1 VYSEIASNKRRSVIF
16 VVVFFVLWLAIGAA
30 CGLLFKAI
38 YHPAVNPEYPSA
50 PATNYGWTPV
60 IVGIAIGG
68 ALALGGIVYSLNAG
82 AGLVLRVSGAVPAD
96 PAQYQ
101 QLHNL
106 VEALA
111 IGEGIPK
118 PAVYVIDDPS
128 PNAFAT
134 GVSPEKAAI
143 TFTTGL
149 LAIMNRE
156 ELEGITSHEM
166 SHIKNHDIRLLL
178 VVGTM
183 IGMAALLA
191 SILWRS
197 AFFSGGGRGRGN
209 QLVLVLFAAGALLAV
224 VGFIFGPLIR
234 LGLSRRRESLA
245 DVSGVELTRNP
256 AGLLSALKKLQQND
270 KPFKNMNHS
279 VAAMGRPKRAVAG
292 VPTQVAEYEPI
303 ELPGSQPLARARSL
317 ARSLAFCSGAPAVGH
332 PAGAVTPS
340 GGSLGLVVLLELGK
354 RLADGRRAA
363 RDCGCD
369 LGDGQ
374 SGSGREDVQHG
385 LIGRLLGR
393 GHRFASLWRLAR
405 WARGR

>member
-1 VYSEIASNKRRSVIF
+1 MYSEIASNKRRTVIF
-16 VVVFFVLWLAIGAA
+16 IALFFVIWLAIGAA
-30 CGLLFKAI
+30 CGLLFKAV
-38 YHPAVNPEYPSA
+38 YHPAANPEYVHA
-50 PATNYGWTPV
+50 PTTNYGWTPV
-60 IVGIAIGG
+60 IVGIAICA
-68 ALALGGIVYSLNAG
+68 ALALGGIIYSLNAG
-82 AGLVLRVSGAVPAD
+82 AALVLRVSGAVPAD
-96 PAQYQ
+96 QAQYR
-101 QLHNL
+101 QLHDL

-156 ELEGITSHEM
+156 ELEGVASHEM

-197 AFFSGGGRGRGN
+197 AFFAGGGRGGSGN
-209 QLVLVLFAAGALLAV
+209 QAVLVIIAAGALLAV

-234 LGLSRRRESLA
+234 LALSRRRESLA

-270 KPFKNMNHS
+270 EPFKKMNHAT
-279 VAAMGRPKRAVAG
+279 AAMCIDDPLQHHDAWYHHLYDTH
-292 VPTQVAEYEPI
+292 PPI
-303 ELPGSQPLARARSL
+303 EERIAALEKIA
-317 ARSLAFCSGAPAVGH
+317 
-332 PAGAVTPS
+332 
-340 GGSLGLVVLLELGK
+340 LG
-354 RLADGRRAA
+354 
-363 RDCGCD
+363 
-369 LGDGQ
+369 Q
-374 SGSGREDVQHG
+374 TT
-385 LIGRLLGR
+385 
-393 GHRFASLWRLAR
+393 
-405 WARGR
+405 

>member
-1 VYSEIASNKRRSVIF
+1 MYSEIASNKRRSVIF
-16 VVVFFVLWLAIGAA
+16 ISLFFVIWLAIGAG
-30 CGLLFKAI
+30 CGFLFKAI
-38 YHPAVNPEYPSA
+38 YRHSANTSFAPS
-50 PATNYGWTPV
+50 PPTNYGWTPV
-60 IVGIAIGG
+60 IIGMVICGLLAVCGI
-68 ALALGGIVYSLNAG
+68 LYSLHSG

-96 PAQYQ
+96 PAQYP
-101 QLHNL
+101 QLHDV

-118 PAVYVIDDPS
+118 PAVYVINDPS

-134 GVSPEKAAI
+134 GVSPDKAAI

-156 ELEGITSHEM
+156 ELEGVASHEM

-197 AFFSGGGRGRGN
+197 AFFAGGGRGRGG
-209 QLVLVLFAAGALLAV
+209 QLMLVIFAAGALLAI

-234 LGLSRRRESLA
+234 LALSRRRESLA

-270 KPFKNMNHS
+270 KPFKKMNHAT
-279 VAAMGRPKRAVAG
+279 AAMCIDDPLQHHEAWYHHLYDTH
-292 VPTQVAEYEPI
+292 PPI
-303 ELPGSQPLARARSL
+303 EERIAE
-317 ARSLAFCSGAPAVGH
+317 
-332 PAGAVTPS
+332 
-340 GGSLGLVVLLELGK
+340 LEK
-354 RLADGRRAA
+354 IAS
-363 RDCGCD
+363 
-369 LGDGQ
+369 GQ
-374 SGSGREDVQHG
+374 SV
-385 LIGRLLGR
+385 
-393 GHRFASLWRLAR
+393 
-405 WARGR
+405 

>member
-1 VYSEIASNKRRSVIF
+1 MYSEIASNKRRAVIF
-16 VVVFFVLWLAIGAA
+16 IVLFFVIWLAIGAA
-30 CGLLFKAI
+30 CGLLFKAL
-38 YHPAVNPEYPSA
+38 YRHSA
-50 PATNYGWTPV
+50 NNGFAPTPPTNYGWTPV
-60 IVGIAIGG
+60 IIGIVIAGF
-68 ALALGGIVYSLNAG
+68 LALCGILYSLNSG
-82 AGLVLRVSGAVPAD
+82 AALVLRVSGAVPAD
-96 PAQYQ
+96 PAQYP

-111 IGEGIPK
+111 IGEGIPA

-156 ELEGITSHEM
+156 ELEGVAGHEM

-197 AFFSGGGRGRGN
+197 VFFARGGGRNGG
-209 QLVLVLFAAGALLAV
+209 QIVLVLFAAGALLAV

-234 LGLSRRRESLA
+234 LALSRRRESLA

-279 VAAMGRPKRAVAG
+279 TAAMCIDDPLQHHEAWYHHLYDTH
-292 VPTQVAEYEPI
+292 PPI
-303 ELPGSQPLARARSL
+303 EERIAELEKLA
-317 ARSLAFCSGAPAVGH
+317 
-332 PAGAVTPS
+332 T
-340 GGSLGLVVLLELGK
+340 
-354 RLADGRRAA
+354 
-363 RDCGCD
+363 
-369 LGDGQ
+369 GQ
-374 SGSGREDVQHG
+374 SV
-385 LIGRLLGR
+385 
-393 GHRFASLWRLAR
+393 
-405 WARGR
+405 

>member
-16 VVVFFVLWLAIGAA
+16 IVLFFVIWLAIGAA
-30 CGLLFKAI
+30 LGFLFKAV
-38 YHPAVNPEYPSA
+38 YHPAVNNGYGTAEQ
-50 PATNYGWTPV
+50 TNYGWSPV
-60 IVGIAIGG
+60 IIGVAIGG
-68 ALALGGIVYSLNAG
+68 LLAIGGIIYSLNAG
-82 AGLVLRVSGAVPAD
+82 AAMVLRVSGAMPAD
-96 PAQYQ
+96 PVQYQ

-106 VEALA
+106 LEALA

-149 LAIMNRE
+149 LATMNRE
-156 ELEGITSHEM
+156 ELEGVASHEM

-178 VVGTM
+178 IVGTM

-197 AFFSGGGRGRGN
+197 AFFAGGGRGRGN
-209 QLVLVLFAAGALLAV
+209 QLMLVIFAAGALLAV

-234 LGLSRRRESLA
+234 LALSRRRESLA

-270 KPFKNMNHS
+270 QPFKKMNHAT
-279 VAAMGRPKRAVAG
+279 AAMCIDDPLQHHDAWYHRLYDTHP
-292 VPTQVAEYEPI
+292 PI
-303 ELPGSQPLARARSL
+303 EERIAA
-317 ARSLAFCSGAPAVGH
+317 
-332 PAGAVTPS
+332 
-340 GGSLGLVVLLELGK
+340 LEK
-354 RLADGRRAA
+354 IVS
-363 RDCGCD
+363 
-369 LGDGQ
+369 GQ
-374 SGSGREDVQHG
+374 SV
-385 LIGRLLGR
+385 
-393 GHRFASLWRLAR
+393 
-405 WARGR
+405 

>member
-1 VYSEIASNKRRSVIF
+1 VYHEIASNKRRSVIF
-16 VVVFFVLWLAIGAA
+16 IGLFFVIWLAIGAV
-30 CGLLFKAI
+30 CGLIIKAVD
-38 YHPAVNPEYPSA
+38 HPTVVNNGVVTT
-50 PATNYGWTPV
+50 TNLGWSPV
-60 IVGIAIGG
+60 IIGMVICGVLAIGG
-68 ALALGGIVYSLNAG
+68 VIYSLNSG
-82 AGLVLRVSGAVPAD
+82 AALVLRVSGAVPAD
-96 PAQYQ
+96 PVKYA

-118 PAVYVIDDPS
+118 PEVYVIDDPS

-149 LAIMNRE
+149 LTIMNRE
-156 ELEGITSHEM
+156 ELEGVAGHEM

-197 AFFSGGGRGRGN
+197 IFFSSMGRGGGRGGG
-209 QLVLVLFAAGALLAV
+209 QIVIVLFVAGALLMV

-234 LGLSRRRESLA
+234 LALSRRRESLA

-270 KPFKNMNHS
+270 TPFKNMNHAT
-279 VAAMGRPKRAVAG
+279 AAMCIDDPLQHHEAWYHHLYDTH
-292 VPTQVAEYEPI
+292 PPI
-303 ELPGSQPLARARSL
+303 EDRIAE
-317 ARSLAFCSGAPAVGH
+317 
-332 PAGAVTPS
+332 
-340 GGSLGLVVLLELGK
+340 LEK
-354 RLADGRRAA
+354 IVS
-363 RDCGCD
+363 
-369 LGDGQ
+369 GQ
-374 SGSGREDVQHG
+374 SV
-385 LIGRLLGR
+385 
-393 GHRFASLWRLAR
+393 
-405 WARGR
+405 